1 MRSDFEPIYL
11 QDAKRH
17 IEWLYD
23 KLKQNRN
30 SDTKDAFTK
39 NKQQG
44 LLHRFFSLLKEIF

>member
-23 KLKQNRN
+23 KIKQRDISLKNT
-30 SDTKDAFTK
+30 DIK
-39 NKQQG
+39 NKKRG
-44 LLHRFFSLLKEIF
+44 LLHKIFALIREIF

>member
-23 KLKQNRN
+23 KLKE
-30 SDTKDAFTK
+30 SKKD
-39 NKQQG
+39 
-44 LLHRFFSLLKEIF
+44 KEIISKKRDSYISKLLEFLKRVF